1 MKPSLALRSG
11 LFLFVLL
18 STATAHADVFPLPAN
33 DCRLALGLSTSG
45 GGPSLRAAQSG
56 SAVVECKLPQDSA
69 RTITLVFAIF
79 GLRGPE
85 NNSFCSMTTYG
96 ITGVAGASGDT
107 VQTTRG
113 AVPPGSVRTEV
124 LALPLSPVGSYRYVT
139 CVVFPDSSLHGLLI
153 FRTP

>member
-1 MKPSLALRSG
+1 MKSSLALRSG
-11 LFLFVLL
+11 LFFFVLL
-18 STATAHADVFPLPAN
+18 SGATAHADFFPLPAN
-33 DCRLALGLSTSG
+33 DCKLALGSSTG
-45 GGPSLRAAQSG
+45 DAGPSLRARNG

-69 RTITLVFAIF
+69 RTITLVFAAF

-85 NNSFCSMTTYG
+85 NISFCSMTTYG

-124 LALPLSPVGSYRYVT
+124 LALPLSPAGTYRYVT
-139 CVVFPDSSLHGLLI
+139 CVVSPDSSLHGLLI